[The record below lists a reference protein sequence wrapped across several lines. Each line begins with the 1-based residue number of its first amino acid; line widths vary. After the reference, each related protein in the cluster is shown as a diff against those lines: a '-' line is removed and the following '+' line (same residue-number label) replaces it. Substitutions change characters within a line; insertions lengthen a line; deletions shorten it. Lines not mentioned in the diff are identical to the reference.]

1 MASRPAS
8 SRREGGCDEF
18 AYQTNRGAIEVAL
31 CHYCSSP
38 PEGERAVANTPSGPK
53 YFCRSDSEHP
63 LESCYRQY
71 CKEVSTA
78 YKDARKTGDK
88 YAKSRIFAV
97 QGLAIAPDLHPIAR
111 GHLS

>member
-1 MASRPAS
+1 MDSLH
-8 SRREGGCDEF
+8 
-18 AYQTNRGAIEVAL
+18 QTNRGDIEVPV

-38 PEGERAVANTPSGPK
+38 LEGERAVANTPSGPK

-97 QGLAIAPDLHPIAR
+97 EGLAIAPDLHPIAR